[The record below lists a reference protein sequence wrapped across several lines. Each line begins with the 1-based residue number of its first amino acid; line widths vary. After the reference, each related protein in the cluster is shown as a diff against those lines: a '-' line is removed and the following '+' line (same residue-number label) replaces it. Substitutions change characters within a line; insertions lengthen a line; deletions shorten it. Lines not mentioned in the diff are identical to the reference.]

1 MTRLQ
6 CSDDRHPGFA
16 EPGFPRN
23 LYRVVNC
30 IPFADRAGGAI
41 ELFIQL
47 GSRSPAAVGSN

>member
-6 CSDDRHPGFA
+6 CSDHMHPGFA

-23 LYRVVNC
+23 LCGVVNC
-30 IPFADRAGGAI
+30 VPFAHGAGGAI

-47 GSRSPAAVGSN
+47 GSRSPAAVSSN